1 MNNAVGK
8 RLIIMGSII
17 LSLFPRITLAE
28 TKFMKMNFTVIHELQ
43 HQGICDASAA
53 VSLGEDQFIV
63 GQDETDAALGNTLRV
78 YSSQLSGNSTKLI
91 PINDYV
97 NTQKEIDLEAV
108 TELNGVIYWMTSHG
122 RNKDG
127 EVKSKRHQFF
137 ATKLTEDRSNLEQ
150 IGKSYTQLV
159 FQDMLS
165 ELKFDQFKVKEAET
179 KAPKTKGG
187 LNIEGLTATPEG
199 ELLIG
204 FRNPIPDDKA
214 LLIPLKNPLE
224 LVTQS
229 VGSVKAQFGEPILLD
244 LNGLGIRS
252 IEYWPAIK
260 AYMII
265 AGPFDGSDRFALY
278 LWSGNPNENP
288 ELIDLTLPTDFR
300 PESVL
305 FYPHLSDHFQILSDD
320 GTIRR
325 VDGQECKD
333 IKDSENPEKYFRS
346 IWVQIELD

>member
-1 MNNAVGK
+1 MQSLK
-8 RLIIMGSII
+8 FSII
-17 LSLFPRITLAE
+17 QEI
-28 TKFMKMNFTVIHELQ
+28 K

-122 RNKDG
+122 RNSSG
-127 EVKSKRHQFF
+127 EIKPKRHQLF
-137 ATKLTEDRSNLEQ
+137 ATKLTGDDSILEQ
-150 IGKSYTQLV
+150 VGQSYTHL
-159 FQDMLS
+159 LYW
-165 ELKFDQFKVKEAET
+165 ELLTESKLKYLRENDLERL
-179 KAPKTKGG
+179 APKLGG
-187 LNIEGLTATPEG
+187 INIEGLTATPEG
-199 ELLIG
+199 DLLIG
-204 FRNPIPDDKA
+204 FRSPLTENKA
-214 LLIPLKNPLE
+214 LLVALKNPLE

-229 VGSVKAQFGEPILLD
+229 KAKAQFDEPILLD
-244 LNGLGIRS
+244 LNGLGVRS
-252 IEYWPAIK
+252 IEYWSVIQ
-260 AYMII
+260 AYII
-265 AGPFDGSDRFALY
+265 VAGEVGGGDRFALY

-305 FYPHLSDHFQILSDD
+305 FYPHLSDRFQILSDD

-346 IWVQIELD
+346 IWVQIQLD